1 MNGYERNV
9 IEMKID
15 ENVALRFDGK
25 MKVLIFSI
33 SSKFTLKFLF
43 EKDTCSRLVRDKWN
57 TH

>member
-1 MNGYERNV
+1 MYPRMNGYERNV

-33 SSKFTLKFLF
+33 SSKFTLKF
-43 EKDTCSRLVRDKWN
+43 
-57 TH
+57 